1 MSFSRA
7 DQNTC
12 FPACTTLNVC
22 RGGCKRSMDETMNY
36 VREQKHAHHS
46 PQSDLPGFFIPF
58 RCQQIRFNGILSLLD
73 SKSIFAWFYNY
84 LSLSFSYSK
93 YFKNIPFGKSFLLV
107 RNVVFT
113 DSQPCLSLWKHET
126 VLINL
131 QCVVLWL
138 KLQLWSGC
146 FQIRSGYFWKLSAGS
161 QNNYLLHD
169 FLIILPSGLEII
181 NCL

>member
-1 MSFSRA
+1 
-7 DQNTC
+7 
-12 FPACTTLNVC
+12 
-22 RGGCKRSMDETMNY
+22 MDETMNY